1 MSEFLTAVA
10 GGLAAASL
18 YLTYGLGLSLTYRA
32 TRVLNF
38 AYGAVGSISGYLA
51 YSFLQ
56 QNLPYGVAALLAI
69 VCGVLASCLIQV
81 LILRFLPTE
90 SPEAAGIAT
99 LGVTIIVEGVL
110 LLKYGGTALSLPA
123 PVVGGTLFAIGQY
136 HVQLITVVD
145 IGVAIA
151 VALLLAGLLYRTR
164 VGLAIR
170 AMSEGTRTASMFGIN
185 PNYVQAIVW
194 GITGGIAAITALLVT
209 PSNYLTPDF
218 LTDYLIAAF
227 VVVVLGGFERI
238 LGVVIGAVV
247 FGVVQSIFATY
258 VTSQLTNTISFV
270 IILVVLIFLPYGIL
284 GRPLA
289 RVNEAVIPRAGN
301 VLLRRLRRQL
311 RIKSSAATSAARQG
325 TNYYILR
332 LRAAGD
338 RRSIYAFP
346 IVLGGIGLLLST
358 IFDQSTLTLGAN
370 IAAMYVAVLGTDFVF
385 GYAGQLSIGQA
396 GFMMLGGY
404 VTVLLEVKAG
414 VPLIPALLASLA
426 AGAVA
431 GVIMGLPAARLR
443 GIYLTVLTLGFALAV
458 PELVNY
464 FSSLTSGDN
473 GLVAPLPSWIGGGN
487 PRAIYVF
494 TVVIA
499 TIAAFV
505 VLLIGRSRLGK
516 SWRAIKDSDMAA
528 AASGIS
534 VVFHR
539 VTAFAIGAALCGLGG
554 AVMATA
560 TGFLSSESF
569 TLWTSIYLIVAVV
582 VGGRISTLGAL
593 LGSAFVVAIPYESS
607 SIAWLTNLLLG
618 IVLIIVLLVR
628 PDGLKGLLVNVVGG
642 GAAWVD
648 RLRGSAPKALLESGE
663 SLDSAAETQ
672 VPPGLGEKV

>member
-1 MSEFLTAVA
+1 
-10 GGLAAASL
+10 
-18 YLTYGLGLSLTYRA
+18 
-32 TRVLNF
+32 
-38 AYGAVGSISGYLA
+38 
-51 YSFLQ
+51 
-56 QNLPYGVAALLAI
+56 
-69 VCGVLASCLIQV
+69 
-81 LILRFLPTE
+81 
-90 SPEAAGIAT
+90 
-99 LGVTIIVEGVL
+99 
-110 LLKYGGTALSLPA
+110 
-123 PVVGGTLFAIGQY
+123 
-136 HVQLITVVD
+136 
-145 IGVAIA
+145 
-151 VALLLAGLLYRTR
+151 
-164 VGLAIR
+164 
-170 AMSEGTRTASMFGIN
+170 
-185 PNYVQAIVW
+185 
-194 GITGGIAAITALLVT
+194 
-209 PSNYLTPDF
+209 
-218 LTDYLIAAF
+218 
-227 VVVVLGGFERI
+227 
-238 LGVVIGAVV
+238 
-247 FGVVQSIFATY
+247 
-258 VTSQLTNTISFV
+258 
-270 IILVVLIFLPYGIL
+270 
-284 GRPLA
+284 
-289 RVNEAVIPRAGN
+289 
-301 VLLRRLRRQL
+301 
-311 RIKSSAATSAARQG
+311 
-325 TNYYILR
+325 
-332 LRAAGD
+332 
-338 RRSIYAFP
+338 
-346 IVLGGIGLLLST
+346 
-358 IFDQSTLTLGAN
+358 
-370 IAAMYVAVLGTDFVF
+370 
-385 GYAGQLSIGQA
+385 
-396 GFMMLGGY
+396 
-404 VTVLLEVKAG
+404 VKAG

-473 GLVAPLPSWIGGGN
+473 GLVAPLPSWIGSGN

-499 TIAAFV
+499 TIAALV

-534 VVFHR
+534 VVLHR

-628 PDGLKGLLVNVVGG
+628 PDGLKGLLVNVVSGI
-642 GAAWVD
+642 AAWVD
-648 RLRGSAPKALLESGE
+648 RLRGNAPKALLESGE